1 MKGTAAFAALVLA
14 LLCAC
19 TGTSS
24 GTHEPQNFPTLPP
37 GGAFHDGLLYAA
49 IKARLAGTD
58 IDSTTRVSVIVR
70 NGVVTLRGTVADAAT
85 KEREAKSVR
94 SMRGVKAVNDELR
107 VGHVGPGAAQALTN
121 AAIVAGVES
130 ALTAQAGI
138 NVTSVRVTAD
148 AGRVTLAGTAPTA
161 AIKST
166 LLRSARRAPGV
177 RNVVDR
183 ITVKE

>member
-1 MKGTAAFAALVLA
+1 MKRTAALAALA

-19 TGTSS
+19 TSTSN
-24 GTHEPQNFPTLPP
+24 GTHEPQSLPTLPP
-37 GGAFHDGLLYAA
+37 GGAFRDGLLYAA

-58 IDSTTRVSVIVR
+58 IDSTTRISVIVQ

-85 KEREAKSVR
+85 KEREAKTVR

-107 VGHVGPGAAQALTN
+107 IGHVGPGAAQALTD
-121 AAIVAGVES
+121 AAVIAGVES

-138 NVTSVRVTAD
+138 NVTSVKVSAD

-166 LLRSARRAPGV
+166 LLSAARRAPGV